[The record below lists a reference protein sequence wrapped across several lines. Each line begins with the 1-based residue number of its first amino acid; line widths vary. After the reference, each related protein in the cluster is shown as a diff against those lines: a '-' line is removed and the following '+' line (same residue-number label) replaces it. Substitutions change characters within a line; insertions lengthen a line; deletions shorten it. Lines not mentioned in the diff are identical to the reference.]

1 MHKGAK
7 LGFAQS
13 TRMELYV
20 NSVRKYGAAL
30 IAALLLGSVIQ
41 TNVAQAGI
49 KYTAAIPLIGLDL
62 KEGVELGRSV
72 STIFGQGD
80 PNNQETWLLCDTIN
94 DQVCT
99 DATGIAGYVNWDTC
113 TEASTVACVAGV
125 WAVDSAGNK
134 TQGQRVKNVPENDP
148 RYKMKENA
156 SVNLPD
162 SNGLGTVWKI
172 PGVINSAGKDTYFV
186 AVQNFVG
193 SPKPAGTPIIN
204 TKLFL
209 GSLNAGIFPVEEVT
223 GNFSLREIVSRNGQK
238 ASWVNGWNG
247 NGYAP
252 DGSRCA
258 STDLTI
264 CEAIREFPSG
274 YRFGLTLRM
283 GTKLAGWYHGR
294 LFLPSIDTKDW
305 KTGQEIS
312 VEAEPVKV
320 PTLDFSVPSAEIPKK
335 AQDIIYA
342 DRYWSKT
349 GDGIREARINDP
361 AFANQM
367 VDLVSAFAPSYKD
380 KATSTNSYWAF
391 KAMNYGQN
399 SADVQKCSDST
410 GNMAGLVTTNS
421 LSYSPGP
428 PTFDKTTQSLVY
440 KVASPHFE
448 ANGSV
453 ASGSYDL
460 SLRSD
465 IARCLYGFSSAPI
478 KAEISITSDDG
489 EKKVAT
495 TIVNEKNGWLYLSA
509 KGFTFSS
516 PTINVKL
523 SQEKVVVPT
532 PTPTPSAVA
541 SVAPV
546 AKKSVT
552 ITCVKGK
559 TTKKVSGESPKCPTG
574 YKKK

>member
-1 MHKGAK
+1 MNPQKKIFTA
-7 LGFAQS
+7 
-13 TRMELYV
+13 
-20 NSVRKYGAAL
+20 
-30 IAALLLGSVIQ
+30 LLGSFVAASLVLA
-41 TNVAQAGI
+41 NVAQAGI
-49 KYTAAIPLIGLDL
+49 KYTAAIQLIGLDL
-62 KEGVELGRSV
+62 KEGVELGRSPSV
-72 STIFGQGD
+72 IFGQGD

-99 DATGIAGYVNWDTC
+99 DAAGIAGFVNWDTC
-113 TEASTVACVAGV
+113 TDASTVACVAGV
-125 WAVDSAGNK
+125 WAVDSAGTK

-148 RYKMKENA
+148 RYKLKENA

-162 SNGLGTVWKI
+162 SDGLGTVWKI

-193 SPKPAGTPIIN
+193 SPKPAGTPIKNI
-204 TKLFL
+204 KLFL
-209 GSLNAGIFPVEEVT
+209 GGLNAGIFPIEEVS
-223 GNFSLREIVSRNGQK
+223 GKFELREMLGRNGTK
-238 ASWVNGWNG
+238 ANWTTAGNG
-247 NGYAP
+247 NAYAP

-258 STDLTI
+258 SNDLTI

-274 YRFGLTLRM
+274 YRFGITLRM

-294 LFLPSIDTKDW
+294 LLLPTIETKDW

-312 VEAEPVKV
+312 IEAEPVRV

-342 DRYWSKT
+342 DRYWSKS

-380 KATSTNSYWAF
+380 KATSTNTYWAF
-391 KAMNYGQN
+391 RAMNYGQN
-399 SADVQKCSDST
+399 SADVQKCSDSS

-523 SQEKVVVPT
+523 SQEKVAVTPT
-532 PTPTPSAVA
+532 PTPTAAA
-541 SVAPV
+541 SMAPV

-559 TTKKVSGESPKCPTG
+559 TTKKVSGESPKCPAG